1 MAEEEKKD
9 PITMVEEGEETVGAP
24 GEEGSAPAAVVVD
37 GATSAGGGAGDRP
50 RLAPP
55 PPPPPPPPTATATI
69 PAPDEGRIALA
80 TSFLRRAGV
89 SPRGASSR
97 DEGRRY
103 LESKADEVGL
113 TKAEIDEAM
122 DRMVG
127 GGGRGGGGGG
137 DGGERLRNGEA
148 EEDDEDFRRGR
159 GSSSSSGGDRRSP
172 RRPEDGGDDD
182 GGGGRAEAGRPR
194 PRADRHPRDARH
206 HRDDYGHVPKHYD
219 GGDYDEGGDDGI
231 TGMRRPRRPHHSA
244 GGGEERRSPSS
255 PTASHAPSL
264 AGGFTLGVL
273 SLAALRWLNGGD
285 FVLFPPPGAAGGVY
299 ATTTTASIAARTLP
313 SKSQQEEDG
322 GGEDD
327 EGEDDGDEGE
337 DESTAEDD
345 EDDGDEEEEEE
356 DEEEEAMEG
365 EDEVDDALQMI
376 LNGKDAADPIGD
388 SSRIR
393 PRRRPPSS
401 SSPSPSY
408 GELVTEIRSLASAI
422 RSDADSRD
430 RAARAAR
437 NAAAGRVVTDDAM
450 DFLKRQK
457 MKKKKEEEGNE
468 NEDKEEEG
476 GGGVG
481 GGGMKEGAGG
491 GGSGEAETGCGVVG
505 IGIVGGNA
513 DRGGGGGTTGQ
524 TRDSPSSPRC
534 SWRCRA
540 ICWRSGIASSRPGDA
555 RKSGRRGA
563 ATEVG
568 GAEAEA
574 TTSRDRHRP
583 GTVVQSRGRM
593 ILRGGDARTKTTTA
607 AAAAAAWGREGRSSG
622 SIWSLRRSRGRWPPS
637 SERLRRTL

>member
-55 PPPPPPPPTATATI
+55 PPPPMSPTATATI

-113 TKAEIDEAM
+113 TTAEIDEAM

-137 DGGERLRNGEA
+137 DGGGRLRSGEA

-299 ATTTTASIAARTLP
+299 ATTTTASIAPPLPSARTLP

-327 EGEDDGDEGE
+327 EGEDDGDEGG

-345 EDDGDEEEEEE
+345 EDDGDEEEED
-356 DEEEEAMEG
+356 DEEEEAMVG

-393 PRRRPPSS
+393 RRRRSPSS

-457 MKKKKEEEGNE
+457 MKKKKEEEENE

-476 GGGVG
+476 VCVG
-481 GGGMKEGAGG
+481 GGGMNEGRAAAVRGRRRPG
-491 GGSGEAETGCGVVG
+491 VELWASASSEEMPIAE
-505 IGIVGGNA
+505 
-513 DRGGGGGTTGQ
+513 GGGGTTGQ
-524 TRDSPSSPRC
+524 TRDSPSLPRC

-540 ICWRSGIASSRPGDA
+540 ICWCSGIASSRPGDA

-563 ATEVG
+563 ATMTGTEG
-568 GAEAEA
+568 GGPKAEAKA

-583 GTVVQSRGRM
+583 GTVV
-593 ILRGGDARTKTTTA
+593 
-607 AAAAAAWGREGRSSG
+607 
-622 SIWSLRRSRGRWPPS
+622 
-637 SERLRRTL
+637 